1 MKTINEIVLENRLTA
16 AEGKISAL
24 ENKISNVKESISKNI
39 GILKK
44 HHNFHLEMVKEN
56 PDSVYFQGLASESKF
71 QLELAQ
77 MNEEYIL
84 QILLYF

>member
-1 MKTINEIVLENRLTA
+1 MKTINEIELQLRINELERSVN
-16 AEGKISAL
+16 AL

-44 HHNFHLEMVKEN
+44 HHNAHLEMVKEN

>member
-1 MKTINEIVLENRLTA
+1 MENLQSRVEELEKSVAT
-16 AEGKISAL
+16 L
-24 ENKISNVKESISKNI
+24 ENKIFHVKQALAKNVD
-39 GILKK
+39 ILKN
-44 HHNFHLEMVKEN
+44 HHNFHLEMIKEN
-56 PDSVYFQGLASESKF
+56 PDSVYFKGLASESQF

>member
-1 MKTINEIVLENRLTA
+1 MKTINEIELQLRINELERSVN
-16 AEGKISAL
+16 AL
-24 ENKISNVKESISKNI
+24 ENKIINVKESISKNI

-44 HHNFHLEMVKEN
+44 HHNFHLEMIKEN

>member
-1 MKTINEIVLENRLTA
+1 MKTINEIELQLRINELERSVT
-16 AEGKISAL
+16 AL

-44 HHNFHLEMVKEN
+44 HHNAHLEMVKEN

-71 QLELAQ
+71 QLDLAQ